1 MSGARKG
8 KAGRARRCR
17 AALAFWFAIIS
28 ALSIPAPG
36 RADREVQLVASG
48 PTVLNHPPINKSAG
62 NPVHCLV
69 FVDGGATLATGAA
82 SGVFVWDVASGKVRQ
97 TLPAD
102 ERGVDTLALDPRGA
116 FLIAGGASGVIKVWD
131 TRTWKEIRSLG
142 PTARAV
148 RGLAISPDGKVLA
161 SASPDGQKG
170 EKDREFG
177 IILWD
182 LTTGQKLR
190 TIPQPPPAFGTT
202 ALSFL
207 PDGRK
212 LLAAQD
218 RTFRVWD
225 VEKSE
230 EAKAVELRGVVRSLG
245 SVALRGDGRRL
256 ATGVFESRIRVWDTE
271 SWEQVLAW
279 DAHDQEPA
287 PRRGVVCVGYS
298 PDGKFVLSGGM
309 DGVVCVWEASSG
321 RRLLQLDAGGESSRG
336 RVTGVAM
343 TADGGTLAASQFDG
357 TATIWRI
364 ARK

>member
-1 MSGARKG
+1 MPAARKRIVP
-8 KAGRARRCR
+8 RAHLSRS
-17 AALAFWFAIIS
+17 ALGFWFAAVS
-28 ALSIPAPG
+28 VLAFAAPG
-36 RADREVQLVASG
+36 QADAEVQLTASA
-48 PTVLNHPPINKSAG
+48 PTVLNHPPISKNIDNA
-62 NPVHCLV
+62 VHSLV
-69 FVDGGATLATGAA
+69 FARDGTWLATGAT
-82 SGVFVWDVASGKVRQ
+82 SGVFIWDVANGKVRQ

-102 ERGVDTLALDPRGA
+102 ERGVDTLALEPRGT
-116 FLIAGGASGVIKVWD
+116 FLVSGGASGGIKVWD

-148 RGLAISPDGKVLA
+148 RGLSISPDGKLLA

-170 EKDREFG
+170 EKDQGFG

-190 TIPQPPPAFGTT
+190 TLPQPSPALGAT
-202 ALSFL
+202 ALAFL

-212 LLAAQD
+212 LLAGQD

-230 EAKAVELRGVVRSLG
+230 ETKAVELGGVVRSLG
-245 SVALRGDGRRL
+245 SMALRGDGRRL
-256 ATGVFESRIRVWDTE
+256 ATGVFEPKIRVWDTE
-271 SWEQVLAW
+271 SWKQVLAW
-279 DAHDQEPA
+279 DAHDQEQP
-287 PRRGVVCVGYS
+287 PRRGVVCVAYS

-309 DGVVCVWEASSG
+309 DGMVCVWDASSG

-336 RVTGVAM
+336 WVTGVAM

-357 TATIWRI
+357 VATIWRI
-364 ARK
+364 TRK